1 VIDMF
6 TARTDHQLVAFG
18 PNLLKL
24 FDSNTGEQIAQASL
38 DGTTWTIQADGIDD
52 TTATSLKDAITAV
65 TEAAIAK
72 LGGTGYSTL
81 VPKEL
86 SAAAAL

>member
-1 VIDMF
+1 M
-6 TARTDHQLVAFG
+6 TAIMTA
-18 PNLLKL
+18 P
-24 FDSNTGEQIAQASL
+24 AAASSP
-38 DGTTWTIQADGIDD
+38 
-52 TTATSLKDAITAV
+52 TATSLKDAITAV

-72 LGGTGYSTL
+72 LGGSGYSTL